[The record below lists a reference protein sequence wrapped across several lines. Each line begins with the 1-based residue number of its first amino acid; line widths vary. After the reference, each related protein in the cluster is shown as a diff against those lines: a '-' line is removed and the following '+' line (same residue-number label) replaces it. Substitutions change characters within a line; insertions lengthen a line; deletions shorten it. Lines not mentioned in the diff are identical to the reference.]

1 MKKSE
6 TGNLSIEIS
15 FLEGLRKRM
24 PKNEEVLK
32 VLGDD
37 YTRVGRW
44 EKGLEI
50 DLDLARLSPEDPLVH
65 YNLACSLS
73 LLGNLKESAEA
84 LTKAIRLGYRD
95 GNWLSKDPDLENL
108 RKSSLFE
115 TVSSILKS

>member
-1 MKKSE
+1 MKSR
-6 TGNLSIEIS
+6 

-24 PKNEEVLK
+24 PQNEEVLK

-73 LLGNLKESAEA
+73 LLGNLKESAET
-84 LTKAIRLGYRD
+84 LSKAIRLGYHD
-95 GNWLSKDPDLENL
+95 WNWLQKDPDLENL

-115 TVSSILKS
+115 TVSLTSKS